1 MQNLKKMKI
10 GINMEFIKTFEEFVN
25 EASDHRPESVKT
37 REKIDNLKT
46 KSDDLLSKAREFENN
61 GEELKAKIAK
71 LSSNSVK
78 LKMRAA
84 EIDWQVKQLKER
96 L

>member
-1 MQNLKKMKI
+1 MNTD
-10 GINMEFIKTFEEFVN
+10 GINNNNMKYIKTFEQLIN
-25 EASDHRPESVKT
+25 EASDHRPESIKN
-37 REKIDNLKT
+37 REKIDSLKT

-78 LKMRAA
+78 LKTRAA
-84 EIDWQVKQLKER
+84 EIDWQIKQLKER